1 MHQLIDKKN
10 KIVIYLI
17 LLIIL
22 STVTNKSLEN
32 RDSYP
37 ITVNTINV
45 SGLSDNNNL
54 KIKNELGDLLS
65 KNIFLITKDNINKKI
80 SRYNLIEE
88 YSIKKIYPTQIDIK
102 IKPTRFIAKIA
113 GNNNFL
119 IGTNGKI
126 ISNERTTEVLPF
138 LFGKFNSENFI
149 TFQKIINNSEF
160 NFKNFRS
167 IIIYPSNRWDI
178 QTTDGILIKLPEK
191 DLVNALKI
199 AHKIINN
206 HKFKDSKIID
216 LRIFNQIIAR

>member
-178 QTTDGILIKLPEK
+178 QTTDGILIRLPEK
-191 DLVNALKI
+191 NLKNALKI
-199 AHKIINN
+199 AHKVINN
-206 HKFKDSKIID
+206 DKFKDGKIID
-216 LRIFNQIIAR
+216 LRIFNQIIVQ

>member
-10 KIVIYLI
+10 KIVIYL
-17 LLIIL
+17 LFLIIL

-32 RDSYP
+32 RGSYP
-37 ITVNTINV
+37 ITVNKINV
-45 SGLSDNNNL
+45 LGLSDKNNL

-65 KNIFLITKDNINKKI
+65 KNIFLITRGNINKKI
-80 SRYNLIEE
+80 SQYNLIEE
-88 YSIKKIYPTQIDIK
+88 YSIKKIYPTQINIK

-178 QTTDGILIKLPEK
+178 QTTEGILIKLPEK
-191 DLVNALKI
+191 NLVNALKI

-206 HKFKDSKIID
+206 DKFKDGKIID
-216 LRIFNQIIAR
+216 LRIFNQIIVQ

>member
-10 KIVIYLI
+10 KIVIYL
-17 LLIIL
+17 LFLIIL

-32 RDSYP
+32 RGSYP
-37 ITVNTINV
+37 ITVNKINV
-45 SGLSDNNNL
+45 LGLSDKNNL

-65 KNIFLITKDNINKKI
+65 KNIFLITRGNINKKI
-80 SRYNLIEE
+80 SQYNLIEE
-88 YSIKKIYPTQIDIK
+88 YSIKKIYPTQINIK

-178 QTTDGILIKLPEK
+178 QTTDGILIRLPEK
-191 DLVNALKI
+191 NLKNALKI
-199 AHKIINN
+199 AHKVINN
-206 HKFKDSKIID
+206 DKFKDGKIID
-216 LRIFNQIIAR
+216 LRIFNQIIVQ

>member
-10 KIVIYLI
+10 KIVIYL
-17 LLIIL
+17 LFLIIL

-32 RDSYP
+32 RGSYP
-37 ITVNTINV
+37 ITVNKINV
-45 SGLSDNNNL
+45 LGLSDKNNL

-65 KNIFLITKDNINKKI
+65 KNIFLITRGNINKKI
-80 SRYNLIEE
+80 SQYNLIEE
-88 YSIKKIYPTQIDIK
+88 YSIKKIYPTQINIK

-119 IGTNGKI
+119 IGTNGKL
-126 ISNERTTEVLPF
+126 ISNESTSEELPF

>member
-32 RDSYP
+32 QDSYP
-37 ITVNTINV
+37 IIVNKINV

-80 SRYNLIEE
+80 SQYNLIEE
-88 YSIKKIYPTQIDIK
+88 YSVKKIYPTQIDIK
-102 IKPTRFIAKIA
+102 IKQTKFIAKIA

-119 IGTNGKI
+119 IGTNGKL
-126 ISNERTTEVLPF
+126 ISNESTSEELPF
-138 LFGKFNSENFI
+138 LFGNFNSENFI
-149 TFQKIINNSEF
+149 IFQKIINNSKF

-178 QTTDGILIKLPEK
+178 QTTEGILIKLPEK
-191 DLVNALKI
+191 NLVNALKI

-206 HKFKDSKIID
+206 DKFKDGKIID
-216 LRIFNQIIAR
+216 LRIFNQIIVQ

>member
-10 KIVIYLI
+10 KIVIYL
-17 LLIIL
+17 LFLIIL

-32 RDSYP
+32 RGSYP
-37 ITVNTINV
+37 ITVNKINV
-45 SGLSDNNNL
+45 LGLSDKNNL

-65 KNIFLITKDNINKKI
+65 KNIFLITRGNINKKI
-80 SRYNLIEE
+80 SQYNLIEE
-88 YSIKKIYPTQIDIK
+88 YSIKKIYPTQINIK

-216 LRIFNQIIAR
+216 LRIFNQIIAQ